1 MDSRRARS
9 LACDPMLRCQTTVI
23 TPGFEALLRDHD
35 LAGVEGV
42 YRSAAGDIIT
52 QSGSTEVRRVVP
64 GTGTGTGATALFI
77 KKYWISRPQQLWS
90 GMFRG
95 TLFGCPKAR
104 REFQNLAMLRTMGL
118 DAPEPVAYGEERKAG
133 WLVRSYLI
141 SRGIPAPTPL
151 HEYIRDYLPTLNGDL
166 RSEARRTL
174 VENLA
179 AYTRRLHER
188 HFVHHDYFWRNILLS
203 GRSLEHFFLI
213 DAHKGR
219 RWNPWSD
226 SKARTS
232 DLAALDAPA
241 PHFFRRSERLRFF
254 LLYRG
259 HRTLD
264 DADKALLRQTLRL
277 AEPMRERQLRRALG
291 QGRARPA

>member
-1 MDSRRARS
+1 
-9 LACDPMLRCQTTVI
+9 MLRRQSNLI
-23 TPGFEALLRDHD
+23 TPGFEALLHDHD
-35 LAGVEGV
+35 LADVEGV
-42 YRSAAGDIIT
+42 YRYVTGDIIT
-52 QSGSTEVRRVVP
+52 QSGSTEVRRVIL
-64 GTGTGTGATALFI
+64 GAGATAPTLFI

-104 REFQNLAMLRTMGL
+104 REFYNLNLLRSLGL
-118 DAPEPVAYGEERKAG
+118 DAPEPVAIGEERKAG

-141 SRGIPAPTPL
+141 SKGVPAPTPL
-151 HEYIRDYLPTLNGDL
+151 HEFIRDFLPSLTGDL
-166 RSEARRTL
+166 RRRTRRTL

-179 AYTRRLHER
+179 ACTRRLHER

-203 GRSLEHFFLI
+203 HGTLKHFFLI

-219 RWNPWSD
+219 QWNSWSD
-226 SKARTS
+226 SNARAS

-241 PHFFRRSERLRFF
+241 THFFRRSERLRFF
-254 LLYRG
+254 LHYRD

-264 DADKALLRQTLRL
+264 DADKALLRKTLRL
-277 AEPMRERQLRRALG
+277 AEPMRERQLRRVLG

>member
-9 LACDPMLRCQTTVI
+9 LACAPMLRRQTTV
-23 TPGFEALLRDHD
+23 TAPGFEALLRDHD
-35 LAGVEGV
+35 LTEVEGV
-42 YRSAAGDIIT
+42 YRCAAGDIIT
-52 QSGSTEVRRVVP
+52 QSGSTEVRRVIL
-64 GTGTGTGATALFI
+64 GAGATAPTLFI

-95 TLFGCPKAR
+95 TFFGCPKAR
-104 REFQNLAMLRTMGL
+104 REFQNLAMLRAMGL
-118 DAPEPVAYGEERKAG
+118 DAPDPVAYGEERTAG

-141 SRGIPAPTPL
+141 SKGVPAPTPL
-151 HEYIRDYLPTLNGDL
+151 HEYIRDYLPSLTGDL
-166 RSEARRTL
+166 RRQTRQTL

-179 AYTRRLHER
+179 ACTRRLHER
-188 HFVHHDYFWRNILLS
+188 HFVHHDYFWRNILLT

-219 RWNPWSD
+219 QWNPWSD
-226 SKARTS
+226 SNARAC

-254 LLYRG
+254 LLYRD

-264 DADKALLRQTLRL
+264 DADKAMLRQTLRL

-291 QGRARPA
+291 LGRVQAP